1 MASCRDIDPL
11 VTPYVDGVAS
21 TAERALVDTHLQ
33 ACPPCRHRTALET
46 AARETLRAR
55 LCRPCAP
62 DQLRARCLKAAAESG
77 ITRIRASRISL
88 TSLSIAVVA
97 ILLVGGVLTY
107 SLTGLSPTVLAAQL
121 TLDHVKCFA
130 VHDAKT
136 PVDARASEQRFA
148 REYGWEI
155 QLPQVAG
162 AGLQL
167 VGVRRCYCGDGPA
180 AHVMY
185 RLNGRPISLYMLRDV
200 SRTRASTDVFGH
212 DARIW
217 SNNGRTYV
225 LLGREPE
232 AVMDQL
238 TNTINKALSN

>member
-1 MASCRDIDPL
+1 MSESRSREWHHPNSR
-11 VTPYVDGVAS
+11 VAHF
-21 TAERALVDTHLQ
+21 THL
-33 ACPPCRHRTALET
+33 AFHRRRRHVAGWR
-46 AARETLRAR
+46 RFDVQ
-55 LCRPCAP
+55 P
-62 DQLRARCLKAAAESG
+62 D
-77 ITRIRASRISL
+77 
-88 TSLSIAVVA
+88 
-97 ILLVGGVLTY
+97 
-107 SLTGLSPTVLAAQL
+107 LTGLSPTVLAAQL

-148 REYGWEI
+148 REYGWAI
-155 QLPQVAG
+155 QLPPVAA

-180 AHVMY
+180 AHAMY

-200 SRTRASTDVFGH
+200 SRIRASTDVFGH

-238 TNTINKALSN
+238 ANTINKALSN